1 MSGITVLSGDADLE
15 QTIVDLFGKRVAV
28 RRVWSQQWRD
38 SAEVSMDA
46 CAADPELL
54 VIGPDLPVD
63 VIRYVVADVDRQ
75 FRSTTSAVL
84 LANPDVQISM
94 DLLRLGARDVLSA
107 GLEGTELHAKLEP
120 VLQLAQDRHDKSG
133 SEKVSLRRRVIAV
146 VSPKGGT
153 GKTTLSTNV
162 AVGLA
167 GRMPK
172 QVLLVDLDLQFGDC
186 SSALGLKPEHSLSEA
201 IQATSHERTGLKVF
215 LTNHSSSLLLLPPPD
230 DLAEA
235 DKIDVDDLKTTVSAL
250 AEEFPFVVIDTA
262 AGIDPAA
269 LVAMQLATDL
279 LFVTTTDVPSIL
291 AVRRQVEALD
301 RIGFTSQRRSLVLNR
316 ANAKVG
322 LSAGDV
328 ESSIGMEVKFQIPS
342 SRLIP
347 VSTNEGSPAILKEAG
362 NMARKFDEIAQY
374 FAPVEEDDRSRSLLR
389 GLRRDR

>member
-15 QTIVDLFGKRVAV
+15 QTIVNVFGKRVAV

-54 VIGPDLPVD
+54 IIGPDLPID
-63 VIRYVVADVDRQ
+63 VVRYVVADVDRQ

-84 LANPDVQISM
+84 VTNPDVQVSM
-94 DLLRLGARDVLSA
+94 DLLRLGAREVLQT
-107 GLEGTELHAKLEP
+107 GLDEAKLQAKLDP
-120 VLQLAQDRHDKSG
+120 VLQLAQERHSRSG
-133 SEKVSLRRRVIAV
+133 AERVALRRRVIAV

-153 GKTTLSTNV
+153 GKTTLASNL
-162 AVGLA
+162 AIGLA
-167 GRMPK
+167 SRVPK

-186 SSALGLKPEHSLSEA
+186 ASALGLKPEHSLSEA
-201 IQATSHERTGLKVF
+201 IQATGHERSGLKVF
-215 LTNHSSSLLLLPPPD
+215 LTSHSSGLVMLPPPD
-230 DLAEA
+230 DLAAA
-235 DKIDVDDLKTTVSAL
+235 DNIDVDDLKTTVTAL
-250 AEEFPFVVIDTA
+250 AEEFPFVVVDTA
-262 AGIDPAA
+262 AGIDPAS

-316 ANAKVG
+316 SNAKVG
-322 LSAGDV
+322 LSVNDV

-347 VSTNEGSPAILKEAG
+347 VSTNEGSPAILKETG
-362 NMARKFDEIAQY
+362 NLSRKFEEIAQY
-374 FAPVEEDDRSRSLLR
+374 FAPNQDDQSRSLLR

>member
-1 MSGITVLSGDADLE
+1 MSGITVLSGDRDLE
-15 QTIVDLFGKRVAV
+15 QKVVNMFGKQTAV

-54 VIGPDLPVD
+54 IIGPDLPLEV
-63 VIRYVVADVDRQ
+63 VRYVVADVDRQ
-75 FRSTTSAVL
+75 FRSTTTAVL
-84 LANPDVQISM
+84 LENPDVQVSM
-94 DLLRLGARDVLSA
+94 DLLRLGSRDVVQA
-107 GLEGTELHAKLEP
+107 GLDETKLHGKLDP
-120 VLQLAQDRHDKSG
+120 VLQLAQERHNRSG
-133 SEKVSLRRRVIAV
+133 DERATLRRRVIAV

-153 GKTTLSTNV
+153 GKTTLSTNL

-167 GRMPK
+167 SQVPK
-172 QVLLVDLDLQFGDC
+172 QVLLLDLDLQFGDC
-186 SSALGLKPEHSLSEA
+186 ASALGVKPEHSLSEA
-201 IQATSHERTGLKVF
+201 IQATSHERSGLKVF
-215 LTNHSSSLLLLPPPD
+215 LTNHSSSLVMLPPPD
-230 DLAEA
+230 DLATA
-235 DKIDVDDLKTTVSAL
+235 DNIDVDDLKTTVSAL

-316 ANAKVG
+316 SNAKVG
-322 LSAGDV
+322 LSVSDV
-328 ESSIGMEVKFQIPS
+328 ESSIGMEVKFEIPS

-362 NMARKFDEIAQY
+362 NIARKFEEIALY
-374 FAPVEEDDRSRSLLR
+374 FAPNQDDDRSRSLLR
-389 GLRRDR
+389 GFRRDR